1 MVSRLFTPEAGAAS
15 YRLKALADALASRGT
30 VVEVI
35 TSRPPKGTD
44 ATSLPYKVGRWPV
57 LRDAG
62 GNVRGYVQ
70 YMSFDIPA
78 FFRLL
83 CSRKADVVVVEPPP
97 TTGLVVAVAS
107 ALRRTPFV
115 YFSADVSSSAAK
127 GIGITGPVLN
137 ILTGLERLVLKR
149 AKAILAVS
157 AGVELE
163 VSRLIGDDGSI
174 HNVGTGVDTG
184 VFCLEGPAM
193 EREGK
198 YFVYAGTMSEIQGAG
213 VFIDAFLRVA
223 EANPDVR
230 LILFGQ
236 GTELD
241 DLKKR
246 AAPAEGQIV
255 FNPPASGEVVAAWF
269 RSSLANL
276 ASVRP
281 GKGYDF
287 AFATKALAGMS
298 AGAPALYSGVGPLN
312 EFIAANNL
320 GNACA
325 WDVGEVAAAMHEL
338 IEQPV
343 SDGQRSRISAWVEE
357 NYSLDVVART
367 AADVVLDAGGQAHV

>member
-1 MVSRLFTPEAGAAS
+1 MSRLFAPEAGAAS
-15 YRLKALADALASRGT
+15 YRLKALADALVSRGT

-35 TSRPPKGTD
+35 TSKPPKGTD
-44 ATSLPYKVGRWPV
+44 VTSLPYKVGRWPV

-83 CSRKADVVVVEPPP
+83 LSRKADVVVVEPPP
-97 TTGLVVAVAS
+97 TTGLAVAVAS

-127 GIGITGPVLN
+127 GIGITGPVLKV
-137 ILTGLERLVLKR
+137 LTGLERWVLRR
-149 AKAILAVS
+149 ATAILAVS
-157 AGVELE
+157 AGVESE
-163 VSRLIGDDGSI
+163 VSRLIGDGGSI
-174 HNVGTGVDTG
+174 HNVGTGIDTG
-184 VFCLEGPAM
+184 VFCLDGPTM

-213 VFIDAFLRVA
+213 VFIDAFVRVA

-230 LILFGQ
+230 LIVFGQ
-236 GTELD
+236 GTELA
-241 DLKKR
+241 DLKER
-246 AAPAEGQIV
+246 AVPAKSQIV
-255 FNPPASGEVVAAWF
+255 FNPSASGEVVAAWF

-298 AGAPALYSGVGPLN
+298 AGAPTLYSGVGPLN

-320 GNACA
+320 GKACV
-325 WDVGEVAAAMHEL
+325 WDAGEVAAAMHEL
-338 IEQPV
+338 IERPV
-343 SDGQRSRISAWVEE
+343 SDEQRSRISAWVEE
-357 NYSLDVVART
+357 NYSLEVVGRT
-367 AADVVLDAGGQAHV
+367 AANVVLDASGQAHV